1 MDRFLRRIGAGLL
14 AAALFFCA
22 APAAAADS
30 PDFEGKTLEQTVDA
44 FRAENGLD
52 KSNFS
57 LCYYDTVTGESYR
70 YNETK
75 MMVAASTFKLPLN
88 LYYYE
93 MQADGTIDGSDRIP
107 DSGTTLNECHRRSLV
122 DSDNKVSIAMLYNL
136 GNFSTYKRLMR
147 KYFTMTDSE
156 IDPSY
161 YGDNL
166 YCTRMMID
174 CLQYLYERQDQF
186 PEMIGYLK
194 QAEPGAYFKRYVTDC
209 EIAHKYGS
217 FEGAENDTGIF
228 YTKEPF
234 LLAVYTQDV
243 AGEEICAEAGQL
255 LYEYNTWQ
263 YEKAETARYEKAA
276 QAGEE
281 NRRAAAS
288 AQAEALAD
296 AQQRADDAARKR
308 GAAAQAEPETSA
320 ASAPAAAVSPS
331 PAEKSSPG
339 NVRLWL
345 YIVLAL
351 AAAGVILLVTAVL
364 SRKREKRRP

>member
-1 MDRFLRRIGAGLL
+1 MNRLWRRLGAGLL

-22 APAAAADS
+22 APAARAEQT
-30 PDFEGKTLEQTVDA
+30 PDFEGKTLEQIVDG

-93 MQADGTIDGSDRIP
+93 LQADGKISGSDRIP
-107 DSGTTLNECHRRSLV
+107 DSGTTLDECHRRSLV
-122 DSDNKVSIAMLYNL
+122 NSDNEVSIAMLYNL
-136 GNFSTYKRLMR
+136 GNFSTYKQLMR
-147 KYFTMTDSE
+147 KYFTMTDGE

-194 QAEPGAYFKRYVTDC
+194 QAEPDAYFKRYVTDC

-234 LLAVYTQDV
+234 LLAVYTQGV
-243 AGEEICAEAGQL
+243 VGEEICAEAGRL

-263 YEKAETARYEKAA
+263 YEKTETARLEKAA

-281 NRRAAAS
+281 KRLAAAE
-288 AQAEALAD
+288 AQAEALKA
-296 AQQRADDAARKR
+296 AQQSAAE
-308 GAAAQAEPETSA
+308 AAQKRPAAPVTSA
-320 ASAPAAAVSPS
+320 AAGAATSAPAETSG
-331 PAEKSSPG
+331 KK

-345 YIVLAL
+345 YVVIAL
-351 AAAGVILLVTAVL
+351 AAAGAALVAASVGAAISGKKK
-364 SRKREKRRP
+364 SRKK